1 MIRVVKDGSMP
12 SQLARR
18 EEQNQIYKRTLMRQL
33 NSLKKDKINMLRTYR
48 MGDIPDIQI
57 DFKDII
63 LPLMV
68 LVQKDSTIATEVLVE
83 LFTEIYK
90 QIKVAE

>member
-18 EEQNQIYKRTLMRQL
+18 EEQNQIYKRSLMRQL